1 MDLNEIGLKVQ
12 KGRAAEVVNLVNQAI
27 SEEIPAQTIL
37 KEGLMPGM
45 EVIGERFK
53 KNEVFIP
60 EVLLAARAMN
70 MGTSCLKPL
79 LTGEETKSRGCVCIG
94 TVQGDLH
101 DIGKNL
107 CRMMLEGKGFEV
119 IDLGVDVP
127 DQKFVETVREH
138 NCKIVCLSAL
148 LTTTMERMASVV
160 ETLKAAGLRDSVK
173 VMVGGAPVSA
183 AFAEKVGADAYTSDA
198 ATCAEVAAS
207 F

>member
-12 KGRAAEVVNLVNQAI
+12 KGRAAEVVDLVNQAI
-27 SEEIPAQTIL
+27 SEGIPAETIL

-127 DQKFVETVREH
+127 NQKFVETVRER

-160 ETLKAAGLRDSVK
+160 EALKAAGLRDSVK

>member
-1 MDLNEIGLKVQ
+1 MDLNKIGLKVQ
-12 KGRAAEVVNLVNQAI
+12 KGRAAEVVNLVNQAL
-27 SEEIPAQTIL
+27 SEGIPAQTIL

-79 LTGEETKSRGCVCIG
+79 LSGEETKSRGCVCIG

-127 DQKFVETVREH
+127 DQKFVETVRER

-160 ETLKAAGLRDSVK
+160 EALKAAGLRESVK

>member
-27 SEEIPAQTIL
+27 SEGIPAQTIL

-127 DQKFVETVREH
+127 DQKFVETVRER

-160 ETLKAAGLRDSVK
+160 EALKAAGLRDSVM

>member
-1 MDLNEIGLKVQ
+1 MELSEIGLKVQ

-27 SEEIPAQTIL
+27 SEGIPAETIL

-79 LTGEETKSRGCVCIG
+79 LTGEDTKSRGCVCIG

-127 DQKFVETVREH
+127 DQKFVEAVKER

-160 ETLKAAGLRDSVK
+160 EALKASGLRDSVK

>member
-27 SEEIPAQTIL
+27 SEGIPAQTIL

-183 AFAEKVGADAYTSDA
+183 AFAEMVGADAYTSDA

>member
-1 MDLNEIGLKVQ
+1 MELSEIGLKVQ

-27 SEEIPAQTIL
+27 SEGIPAQTIL

-127 DQKFVETVREH
+127 DQKFVEAVKER

-160 ETLKAAGLRDSVK
+160 EALNAAGLRDSVK

-183 AFAEKVGADAYTSDA
+183 VFAEKVGADAYTSDA

>member
-27 SEEIPAQTIL
+27 SEGIPAQTIL

-79 LTGEETKSRGCVCIG
+79 LSGEETKSRGCVCIG

-127 DQKFVETVREH
+127 DQKFVETVRER

-160 ETLKAAGLRDSVK
+160 EALKAAGLRDSVK

-198 ATCAEVAAS
+198 ATCAEVAVS

>member
-1 MDLNEIGLKVQ
+1 MELNEIGLKVQ

-27 SEEIPAQTIL
+27 SEGIPAQTIL

-127 DQKFVETVREH
+127 DQKFVEAVRER

-160 ETLKAAGLRDSVK
+160 EALKASGLRDSVK

>member
-27 SEEIPAQTIL
+27 SEGIPAQTIL

-127 DQKFVETVREH
+127 DQKFIETVRER

-160 ETLKAAGLRDSVK
+160 EALKVAGLRDSVK

>member
-1 MDLNEIGLKVQ
+1 MELSEIGLKVQ

-27 SEEIPAQTIL
+27 SEGIPAQTIL

-127 DQKFVETVREH
+127 DQKFVEAVKER

-160 ETLKAAGLRDSVK
+160 EALKASGLRDSVK